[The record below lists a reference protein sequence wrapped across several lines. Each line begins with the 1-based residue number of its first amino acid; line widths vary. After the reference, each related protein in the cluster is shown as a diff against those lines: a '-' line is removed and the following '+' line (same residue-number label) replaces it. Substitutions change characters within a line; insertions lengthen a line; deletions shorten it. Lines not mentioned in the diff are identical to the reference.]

1 MTWGASG
8 AAARQRQKSV
18 TGGPRDARRSASMIS
33 FSHRRHATSIVQM
46 HKSASIREASLV
58 ASALVSAGMEQRP
71 HTRLNAAAAAFAT
84 NAVNSNLRRAQLSYF
99 AAWTAWWADRRAKW
113 SPGMKR
119 PVRGRLMAAGAAFC
133 QQCRRTQRLPGGGC
147 NVRRRLWRP
156 QSSSYKR

>member
-1 MTWGASG
+1 
-8 AAARQRQKSV
+8 
-18 TGGPRDARRSASMIS
+18 
-33 FSHRRHATSIVQM
+33 M

-71 HTRLNAAAAAFAT
+71 HTRLNEAAAAFAT

-119 PVRGRLMAAGAAFC
+119 PVRGRLMAAGAAFANMWSHS
-133 QQCRRTQRLPGGGC
+133 TAP
-147 NVRRRLWRP
+147 
-156 QSSSYKR
+156 

>member
-1 MTWGASG
+1 
-8 AAARQRQKSV
+8 
-18 TGGPRDARRSASMIS
+18 MIS

-71 HTRLNAAAAAFAT
+71 DTRLNEAAAAFAT

-133 QQCRRTQRLPGGGC
+133 QQCRRTQRLPSGGC